1 MLKPQVSRQPNSTGT
16 HLLFQKPFIQGSR
29 HASLFL
35 TSASNFKIES
45 TKHFRVSFK
54 PTKIKAV
61 ASLAEESTA
70 IKVKA
75 VVTVKQTIGGLMT
88 SVGIERGLDD
98 IKDLLGK
105 TLLLE
110 LVSAELDPSKF
121 LNHNLV

>member
-1 MLKPQVSRQPNSTGT
+1 MLKPQVSRQPNSTRT
-16 HLLFQKPFIQGSR
+16 HLLFHKPFIQGSR
-29 HASLFL
+29 HASFFL
-35 TSASNFKIES
+35 KSTSKFNIEAQ
-45 TKHFRVSFK
+45 KHFRVAFK
-54 PTKIKAV
+54 PSEIKAI
-61 ASLAEESTA
+61 ASVTEESTD

-75 VVTVKQTIGGLMT
+75 VVTVKQTIGGLIT

-110 LVSAELDPSKF
+110 LVSAELDPSKH